1 MINYSEGRLRT
12 NKNFKARIIMKKLAI
27 ATLLCLSLGT
37 IECRKPHAKVQEEI
51 VEVTPWYFQ
60 YKFGALIGAVGTA
73 AHTYATFSFDAD
85 EAPWKDLPAE
95 PLKIYKEMDEKGTLH
110 TTATVSGAFGGAING
125 LIAIAA
131 AKGICYLADKKTTIE
146 VKRAL

>member
-1 MINYSEGRLRT
+1 MTTYHT
-12 NKNFKARIIMKKLAI
+12 NANFKTRVLMKKLII

-37 IECRKPHAKVQEEI
+37 IECRQPRAKVQEEI

-60 YKFGALIGAVGTA
+60 YKFGALIGAIGTA

-85 EAPWKDLPAE
+85 KAPWKDLPSEA
-95 PLKIYKEMDEKGTLH
+95 LKVYKDMDDNGSLRSTV
-110 TTATVSGAFGGAING
+110 TVGATFVGAIRG
-125 LIAIAA
+125 LMAIAA
-131 AKGICYLADKKTTIE
+131 AKGVCYLADQKTTIE